1 MDSLL
6 AERNYLIH
14 MLASLVNAAPP
25 ANPPENLNWARLY
38 EIAAY
43 HHLSNMLCY
52 GIEKLEPQWRPEQ
65 ATMEKFQRDRK
76 FALAKE
82 AAQHFTLE
90 QVLRT
95 LEKHRI
101 FCLPLKGYLI
111 KYLYPR
117 PDMRLMAD
125 LDILFKD
132 EQTEEVKELMLGM
145 GFTLKHFGA
154 NHDVYVKE
162 PFINIEM
169 HRRLVAQDSP
179 YSGYLKKTWARAR
192 LEEGSQ
198 YIHRL
203 SWEDFYIYLLIHLAK
218 HFSKG
223 GTGIRSILD
232 IWLYEKHYGPLM
244 DRNYIQREL
253 EEIKLQEFARHM
265 VELGQVWFGQA
276 ESNELYDEIAD
287 YILASGMYGTG
298 KHGIITAIN
307 KNQGHG
313 PRSTGLMK
321 LRYRLKIFFP
331 GLKHMS
337 ILYPFLHRLPF
348 LLPVSWVLRG
358 LKCLVGKRQRTF
370 IIIRNIQSVSMKDLK
385 RIQALHEKT
394 GL

>member
-125 LDILFKD
+125 LC
-132 EQTEEVKELMLGM
+132 
-145 GFTLKHFGA
+145 
-154 NHDVYVKE
+154 
-162 PFINIEM
+162 P
-169 HRRLVAQDSP
+169 
-179 YSGYLKKTWARAR
+179 
-192 LEEGSQ
+192 
-198 YIHRL
+198 
-203 SWEDFYIYLLIHLAK
+203 HL
-218 HFSKG
+218 
-223 GTGIRSILD
+223 
-232 IWLYEKHYGPLM
+232 
-244 DRNYIQREL
+244 
-253 EEIKLQEFARHM
+253 
-265 VELGQVWFGQA
+265 
-276 ESNELYDEIAD
+276 
-287 YILASGMYGTG
+287 
-298 KHGIITAIN
+298 
-307 KNQGHG
+307 
-313 PRSTGLMK
+313 
-321 LRYRLKIFFP
+321 
-331 GLKHMS
+331 
-337 ILYPFLHRLPF
+337 
-348 LLPVSWVLRG
+348 
-358 LKCLVGKRQRTF
+358 
-370 IIIRNIQSVSMKDLK
+370 
-385 RIQALHEKT
+385 
-394 GL
+394 